1 MMMMYALIRSISA
14 GVSEIIRFD
23 CSNSLWIVKFIPGNE
38 CAVTVSVSVSVSV
51 LVLVLVIFTSIT
63 LVHISIIVFFPLCF
77 T

>member
-38 CAVTVSVSVSVSV
+38 CAVTVSVSVSV

>member
-1 MMMMYALIRSISA
+1 MMMMMYALIRSISA

-38 CAVTVSVSVSVSV
+38 CAVTVSVSVSV